1 MYNFD
6 LGYVQGMSDLL
17 SPILMIMNSDE
28 VESFW
33 CFVGFM
39 NRVVSFNNNYY
50 MGTICCK
57 PYLILQNTNFEL
69 KQTGMKKQ
77 LNDLHYLLTTVSPK
91 LENHLKK
98 MDSSNMYFCFRWLL
112 VLFKR
117 EFIYSDIMRLWEVL
131 WTDIPC
137 ANFHLLI
144 CVAILDNEK
153 DIIINENYGLTEIL
167 KVSSGVDLIFRN
179 KSST

>member
-1 MYNFD
+1 
-6 LGYVQGMSDLL
+6 
-17 SPILMIMNSDE
+17 
-28 VESFW
+28 
-33 CFVGFM
+33 
-39 NRVVSFNNNYY
+39 
-50 MGTICCK
+50 
-57 PYLILQNTNFEL
+57 
-69 KQTGMKKQ
+69 MKKQ

-117 EFIYSDIMRLWEVL
+117 EFVHSDIMRLWEVL

-137 ANFHLLI
+137 SNFHLLI

-153 DIIINENYGLTEIL
+153 DTIINENYGLTEIL
-167 KVSSGVDLIFRN
+167 KVIDFISLLIMNNMLLIFYTFSMLTIYVS
-179 KSST
+179 K

>member
-1 MYNFD
+1 
-6 LGYVQGMSDLL
+6 
-17 SPILMIMNSDE
+17 
-28 VESFW
+28 
-33 CFVGFM
+33 
-39 NRVVSFNNNYY
+39 
-50 MGTICCK
+50 
-57 PYLILQNTNFEL
+57 
-69 KQTGMKKQ
+69 MKKQ

-153 DIIINENYGLTEIL
+153 DTIINENYGLTEIL
-167 KVSSGVDLIFRN
+167 KVSIQLIINFYLYQKLLN
-179 KSST
+179 PEGF

>member
-1 MYNFD
+1 
-6 LGYVQGMSDLL
+6 
-17 SPILMIMNSDE
+17 
-28 VESFW
+28 
-33 CFVGFM
+33 
-39 NRVVSFNNNYY
+39 
-50 MGTICCK
+50 
-57 PYLILQNTNFEL
+57 
-69 KQTGMKKQ
+69 MKKQ

-98 MDSSNMYFCFRWLL
+98 MESNNMYFCFRWLL

-117 EFIYSDIMRLWEVL
+117 EFVHSDIMRLWEVL

-153 DIIINENYGLTEIL
+153 DTIINENYGLTEIL
-167 KVSSGVDLIFRN
+167 KVSNIINCFIIN
-179 KSST
+179 YKEYNTYFTFYKSKFSACK

>member
-1 MYNFD
+1 
-6 LGYVQGMSDLL
+6 
-17 SPILMIMNSDE
+17 
-28 VESFW
+28 
-33 CFVGFM
+33 
-39 NRVVSFNNNYY
+39 
-50 MGTICCK
+50 
-57 PYLILQNTNFEL
+57 
-69 KQTGMKKQ
+69 MKKQ

-117 EFIYSDIMRLWEVL
+117 EFVYSDIMRLWEVL

-153 DIIINENYGLTEIL
+153 DTIINENYGLTEIL
-167 KVSSGVDLIFRN
+167 KVSIFIQFCLPCYCSNGLLIFCNFVTSAR
-179 KSST
+179 KQFM

>member
-1 MYNFD
+1 
-6 LGYVQGMSDLL
+6 
-17 SPILMIMNSDE
+17 
-28 VESFW
+28 
-33 CFVGFM
+33 
-39 NRVVSFNNNYY
+39 
-50 MGTICCK
+50 
-57 PYLILQNTNFEL
+57 
-69 KQTGMKKQ
+69 MKKQ

-117 EFIYSDIMRLWEVL
+117 EFIHSDIMRLWEVL

-167 KVSSGVDLIFRN
+167 KVIAILFILLFVIQLMLYKYVFSAC
-179 KSST
+179 K

>member
-1 MYNFD
+1 MF
-6 LGYVQGMSDLL
+6 
-17 SPILMIMNSDE
+17 I
-28 VESFW
+28 F
-33 CFVGFM
+33 
-39 NRVVSFNNNYY
+39 
-50 MGTICCK
+50 
-57 PYLILQNTNFEL
+57 QNTNFEL

-77 LNDLHYLLTTVSPK
+77 LNDLHYLVTTVSPK
-91 LENHLKK
+91 LELHLKK

-117 EFIYSDIMRLWEVL
+117 EFIHSDIMRLWEVL

-167 KVSSGVDLIFRN
+167 KVSNAIINFNIINVFNLW
-179 KSST
+179 KMYTYST

>member
-1 MYNFD
+1 
-6 LGYVQGMSDLL
+6 
-17 SPILMIMNSDE
+17 
-28 VESFW
+28 
-33 CFVGFM
+33 
-39 NRVVSFNNNYY
+39 
-50 MGTICCK
+50 
-57 PYLILQNTNFEL
+57 
-69 KQTGMKKQ
+69 MKKQ

-117 EFIYSDIMRLWEVL
+117 EFVYSDIMRLWEVL

-167 KVSSGVDLIFRN
+167 KVSNYLALLLGL
-179 KSST
+179 

>member
-1 MYNFD
+1 
-6 LGYVQGMSDLL
+6 
-17 SPILMIMNSDE
+17 
-28 VESFW
+28 
-33 CFVGFM
+33 
-39 NRVVSFNNNYY
+39 
-50 MGTICCK
+50 
-57 PYLILQNTNFEL
+57 
-69 KQTGMKKQ
+69 MKKQ

-117 EFIYSDIMRLWEVL
+117 EFIHSDIMRLWEVL

-153 DIIINENYGLTEIL
+153 DTIINENFGLTEIL
-167 KVSSGVDLIFRN
+167 KVSIVIKFIIIYLLYNTILLSIYYLHMIFLSY
-179 KSST
+179 KICIIK